1 MSLHPPTKPRSRTI
15 SPRPPPLDIPR
26 SPPVESPLASGS
38 GFRVPREQSTSNT
51 PSTSN
56 TNTDSMPS
64 STYTDTDTETD
75 IDSAHPFAN
84 STAKLEVLKNGGE
97 IDVEEE
103 SRLYDEIYGTWDG
116 DDDVVSPPSPTF
128 LPQGTSSASIFSKD
142 IYLADNTG
150 NSSGAFARDVR
161 ITGWSQ
167 VGELDSRKSPRLGSM
182 SSGLIGTVYDIKIT
196 TKSNTTIHLLKRY
209 TDFSRLHTTLLRTLP
224 PSLHPHVRLCR
235 RKHLCEVSPVF
246 LDRRRR
252 MLQFWLA
259 CVLLHPEV
267 GGCECVRGWVVG

>member
-15 SPRPPPLDIPR
+15 SPRPPPLDIPC

-56 TNTDSMPS
+56 TNTDSILSS

-97 IDVEEE
+97 IDVERNQGCMMRFMGRGMGMMMF
-103 SRLYDEIYGTWDG
+103 SHHPQH
-116 DDDVVSPPSPTF
+116 S
-128 LPQGTSSASIFSKD
+128 PQGTSSASIFSKD

-182 SSGLIGTVYDIKIT
+182 SSGAYVVYDIKIT

-224 PSLHPHVRLCR
+224 PSLHPHVPALPPKAPLRG
-235 RKHLCEVSPVF
+235 S
-246 LDRRRR
+246 DRC
-252 MLQFWLA
+252 FWI
-259 CVLLHPEV
+259 EG
-267 GGCECVRGWVVG
+267 GGCCSFGLRVFCCILRWGV

>member
-56 TNTDSMPS
+56 TSTDSILSS

-116 DDDVVSPPSPTF
+116 DDDAVSPALPNIP
-128 LPQGTSSASIFSKD
+128 PQGTSSASIFSKD

-182 SSGLIGTVYDIKIT
+182 SSGAYVVYDIKIT

-224 PSLHPHVRLCR
+224 PSLHPHVPALPPKAPLARFR
-235 RKHLCEVSPVF
+235 PVF

-259 CVLLHPEV
+259 C
-267 GGCECVRGWVVG
+267 CVRGWVVG